1 MLHLSQSDDL
11 KLASLAAISLWKPF
25 AALVNGT
32 PYLPR
37 CTKTVG
43 ISPTPRPALLW
54 LSQVVSTTEQRLSQL
69 PGQRDVVRPPFPAPG
84 PAIPNTDILKLKA
97 TLRLE
102 LLRILPFLWSHIS
115 SSALPTGV
123 TKCDSSTPHDLG
135 LTKFPGAQ
143 EMDDEQLESGLRPF
157 TRAHL

>member
-1 MLHLSQSDDL
+1 MLHLSQSDDP
-11 KLASLAAISLWKPF
+11 KLAFLVAISLWNPF

-43 ISPTPRPALLW
+43 ISPTPRHALLW
-54 LSQVVSTTEQRLSQL
+54 LSQVVSTTEQRLSQP
-69 PGQRDVVRPPFPAPG
+69 PGQGDVVRPPFPAPG
-84 PAIPNTDILKLKA
+84 PAIPNTYILKLKA
-97 TLRLE
+97 TFRLE
-102 LLRILPFLWSHIS
+102 LLRILSSLWSHIS

-123 TKCDSSTPHDLG
+123 TESDSSTPHDLG
-135 LTKFPGAQ
+135 LTKSPGAQ
-143 EMDDEQLESGLRPF
+143 KMDDEQLENGIRPY